1 MQLCRSFPD
10 YNVMAAAPQRNI
22 YDQTATD
29 YWLENGNYVNFDYLT
44 IGWNIPLKKWGKYVQ
59 HLRLS
64 ASVNNLATITAYS
77 GLTPMINS
85 YIVDATLGV
94 DDKRNYPVYRS
105 YTLGLT
111 IQF

>member
-1 MQLCRSFPD
+1 M
-10 YNVMAAAPQRNI
+10 
-22 YDQTATD
+22 
-29 YWLENGNYVNFDYLT
+29 
-44 IGWNIPLKKWGKYVQ
+44 GKYVQ

>member
-1 MQLCRSFPD
+1 
-10 YNVMAAAPQRNI
+10 
-22 YDQTATD
+22 
-29 YWLENGNYVNFDYLT
+29 
-44 IGWNIPLKKWGKYVQ
+44 
-59 HLRLS
+59 
-64 ASVNNLATITAYS
+64 
-77 GLTPMINS
+77 MINR

>member
-1 MQLCRSFPD
+1 MGQIR
-10 YNVMAAAPQRNI
+10 AASA
-22 YDQTATD
+22 
-29 YWLENGNYVNFDYLT
+29 
-44 IGWNIPLKKWGKYVQ
+44 
-59 HLRLS
+59 LS